1 MTYKN
6 IYWYFCI
13 LIFVVGQPL
22 LIIDFNTGA
31 SIFLGML
38 APAIMSYINIQF
50 IERLSKEKGNLMAF
64 GFNMMQFI
72 IKSIF
77 LCSLTYLGVKII
89 KLDFR
94 IFVPLLCLTWF
105 VFHLIEAFFTNSLI
119 KKSIINSVKTEL

>member
-13 LIFVVGQPL
+13 LIFVLGQPL
-22 LIIDFNTGA
+22 LLIDFNTGA
-31 SIFLGML
+31 SIFFGML
-38 APAIMSYINIQF
+38 APAVMSYINILL
-50 IERLSKEKGNLMAF
+50 IERLSKEKGKQMAF

-72 IKSIF
+72 VKSIF
-77 LCSLTYLGVKII
+77 LCSLTYFGVKII

-94 IFVPLLCLTWF
+94 TFVPLLCISWF

-119 KKSIINSVKTEL
+119 KKSIINSVKK

>member
-6 IYWYFCI
+6 ICFYFCI
-13 LIFVVGQPL
+13 LIFVLGQPL
-22 LIIDFNTGA
+22 LFIDFNTGA

-38 APAIMSYINIQF
+38 APAIMSYINIQL

-72 IKSIF
+72 VKSIF

>member
-13 LIFVVGQPL
+13 LIFVLGQPL
-22 LIIDFNTGA
+22 LLIDFNTGA
-31 SIFLGML
+31 SIFFGML
-38 APAIMSYINIQF
+38 APAVMSYINILL
-50 IERLSKEKGNLMAF
+50 IERLSKEKGKQMAF

-72 IKSIF
+72 VKSIF
-77 LCSLTYLGVKII
+77 LCSLTYFGVKII

-94 IFVPLLCLTWF
+94 TFVPLLCISWF

>member
-1 MTYKN
+1 
-6 IYWYFCI
+6 
-13 LIFVVGQPL
+13 
-22 LIIDFNTGA
+22 
-31 SIFLGML
+31 ML
-38 APAIMSYINIQF
+38 APAFMIHINIQL

-72 IKSIF
+72 VKSIF

>member
-13 LIFVVGQPL
+13 LIFVLGQPL
-22 LIIDFNTGA
+22 LLIDFNTGA
-31 SIFLGML
+31 SIFFGML
-38 APAIMSYINIQF
+38 APAVMSYINILL
-50 IERLSKEKGNLMAF
+50 IERLIKEKGNQMAF

-72 IKSIF
+72 VKSIF
-77 LCSLTYLGVKII
+77 LCSLTYFGVKII

-94 IFVPLLCLTWF
+94 TFVPLLCISWF

-119 KKSIINSVKTEL
+119 KKSIINSVKK

>member
-13 LIFVVGQPL
+13 LIFVLGQPL
-22 LIIDFNTGA
+22 LLIDFNTGA
-31 SIFLGML
+31 SIFFGML
-38 APAIMSYINIQF
+38 APAVMSYINILL
-50 IERLSKEKGNLMAF
+50 IERLSKEKGNQMAF

-72 IKSIF
+72 VKSIF
-77 LCSLTYLGVKII
+77 LCSLTYFGVKII

-94 IFVPLLCLTWF
+94 TFVPLLCISWF

-119 KKSIINSVKTEL
+119 KKSIINSVKK

>member
-13 LIFVVGQPL
+13 LIFVLGQPL
-22 LIIDFNTGA
+22 LLIDFNTGA

-38 APAIMSYINIQF
+38 APAVMSNINILL
-50 IERLSKEKGNLMAF
+50 IERLSKEKGNQMAF

-72 IKSIF
+72 VKSIF
-77 LCSLTYLGVKII
+77 LCSLTYFGVKII

-94 IFVPLLCLTWF
+94 TFVPLLCISWF

-119 KKSIINSVKTEL
+119 KKSIINSVKK

>member
-13 LIFVVGQPL
+13 LIFVLGQPL
-22 LIIDFNTGA
+22 LLFDFNTGA

-38 APAIMSYINIQF
+38 APAVMSYINILL
-50 IERLSKEKGNLMAF
+50 IERLSKEKGNQMAF

-72 IKSIF
+72 VKSIF
-77 LCSLTYLGVKII
+77 LCSLTYFGVKII

-94 IFVPLLCLTWF
+94 TFVPLLCISWF

-119 KKSIINSVKTEL
+119 KKSIINSVKK